1 VRFHGLAWSRNFAA
15 GEGGLTCGECRWILE
30 SGRDEGLVG
39 AAWGA
44 GGKSVAGKGKQV
56 RVDEKAQ
63 ETNVGAPLMA
73 GKRVG
78 ADERA
83 QGAFTEGQR
92 VAEGNQVTRVHVPDL
107 EMECKLIN
115 SDDPSNRGGAEADN
129 AREAASMNG
138 VGASV
143 PGNQDGSAP
152 KFVAHAASSPVD
164 GGGDAPVASSRPP
177 TQASINGGGDAPVA
191 SSRPPT
197 QASINGGGDAPV
209 ASSRPGTAQY
219 LPPASPIFPR
229 APRLNTTGSVASAGS
244 ATRPATGTSASSSV
258 GGGGGSLHANVNARP
273 TPPRTPR
280 TPRMTSAFSGP
291 RVGSREGSRGAGGDA
306 VSVLSRVSTAT
317 ATTVVSQGEV
327 PLHLRAHM
335 QGASCRMLQD
345 EAPHRLSL
353 RMFPRES
360 RSPIEWE
367 GESHDV
373 ESRGLP
379 AIGSPGGGVGGGRGG
394 GPLLPR
400 VDIVRR
406 SNTALTML
414 QHLAQSR
421 WSDLELA
428 LFECDVAHRDPKS
441 RLGLSKGHRAPK
453 PGQAR

>member
-1 VRFHGLAWSRNFAA
+1 M
-15 GEGGLTCGECRWILE
+15 
-30 SGRDEGLVG
+30 G

-44 GGKSVAGKGKQV
+44 GGKSVVGKGKQV
-56 RVDEKAQ
+56 RVDENAQ
-63 ETNVGAPLMA
+63 DVDAGALLMA
-73 GKRVG
+73 GKRVD
-78 ADERA
+78 ADERP
-83 QGAFTEGQR
+83 QDAFTKGQR
-92 VAEGNQVTRVHVPDL
+92 LAEGNQVLRVDAAEA
-107 EMECKLIN
+107 EMEGNNFGK
-115 SDDPSNRGGAEADN
+115 SDYQPNRGGSGADKV
-129 AREAASMNG
+129 REAYRVDDVVASAAGNKDG
-138 VGASV
+138 PASISV
-143 PGNQDGSAP
+143 AP
-152 KFVAHAASSPVD
+152 LASSSVD
-164 GGGDAPVASSRPP
+164 
-177 TQASINGGGDAPVA
+177 GGGDAPVA

-219 LPPASPIFPR
+219 LPPTSPIFPR
-229 APRLNTTGSVASAGS
+229 TPRLNTARSVACAGS
-244 ATRPATGTSASSSV
+244 ATRPATGASASSSTN
-258 GGGGGSLHANVNARP
+258 GGEGFHSANVNARP

-280 TPRMTSAFSGP
+280 TPRMASAFSGS
-291 RVGSREGSRGAGGDA
+291 RVGSRDGSRGAGVDA
-306 VSVLSRVSTAT
+306 ASVLSRVSTAT

-327 PLHLRAHM
+327 PLHMRAHM
-335 QGASCRMLQD
+335 QGASCRMLHH

-367 GESHDV
+367 GESHDA
-373 ESRGLP
+373 EARGLP

-394 GPLLPR
+394 GPLFPR
-400 VDIVRR
+400 VDIVRK
-406 SNTALTML
+406 SNTTLTML